1 MVMTTNPS
9 RLAREIAEMA
19 SAQRRLG
26 IMDAATYEK
35 IMGRHLGEKTPPI
48 EARE

>member
-1 MVMTTNPS
+1 MTTTNPS
-9 RLAREIAEMA
+9 RLARQIAEMA

-26 IMDAATYEK
+26 IMDEAAYEK
-35 IMGRHLGEKTPPI
+35 IMARPLDETAPPV